1 MADFVFDDLRR
12 SLRDHYDVTGEIGR
26 GGMATVY
33 AAQDLKHDR
42 RVAIKVLSPDL
53 AASLGAERFAR
64 EIRIA
69 ARLQHPNILGVF
81 DSGISESGLL
91 YYVMPFVDG
100 ESLRDRMTRETHI
113 AIDDTIS
120 IACEVAE
127 ALAYAHAQGVVHRDI
142 KPENILLQAGRVLV
156 ADFGIA
162 RATERS
168 EAERL
173 TGTGV
178 SLGTAAYMSPE
189 QAAGDVVDAR
199 SDVYALGCTVY
210 EMLAGQPPFSGPN
223 PMAIMARHTLDAVPS
238 IRVVRP
244 AVPEPLEDA
253 VRRALEKVPADRFQS
268 MEEFKLAVLGE
279 APAGGSHTTPRF
291 TARYRTVPEPAASRF
306 SPRARWGVGVAML
319 AVLVATG
326 AALAR
331 QFGKKRPTAGSDA
344 SRVAVMYFDDQS
356 RGPLRFLADGLTES
370 LIDRLSDVA
379 ALDVVTANGV
389 RPYRGRD
396 VAPDSVGRALG
407 VGSIVRGSVEPAGDN
422 VRVSVSLVDAV
433 SGADIGRKSLTI
445 DTAQTTTA
453 QTQLASQVVDF
464 LRQEL
469 GAEIRLRADR
479 AGTSNTAAWTLLE
492 RAEKLRKDADSL
504 SAAGA
509 RDAAVTELARGDSL
523 LAKAEQL
530 DPRWVKIPAR
540 RAAVAEASALLLGNR
555 PQLVPVTDSGLAYAD
570 RALALQP
577 NDPDALEAKGELQY
591 IRYIQRAGGTG
602 AAHDRLLIDAES
614 TLVRA
619 VNENKNQAGAWSAL
633 SSLYYS
639 KPDIQAANRAAGEA
653 YRADAYLASAKSILT
668 RLFWTSHDL
677 EEFPEA
683 LKWCDEG
690 HRRFAADPFF
700 TACRLWMYTTR
711 YQKPDI
717 DSAWIYADR
726 YVALTA
732 APGREYAR
740 HLSGI
745 LLGGALARANLPDSA
760 RRVLER
766 ARAPK
771 SVDTDRELEGYEAVM
786 RVILGD
792 QDEAVRLI
800 ADYLTVHPDHRRGFA
815 TRTGWWWRD
824 LQTNQKFKAL
834 LAGAR

>member
-1 MADFVFDDLRR
+1 MADFVLEDLRR

-33 AAQDLKHDR
+33 AAQDVKHER

-69 ARLQHPNILGVF
+69 ARLSHPNILGVF
-81 DSGISESGLL
+81 DSGTTESGLL
-91 YYVMPFVDG
+91 YYVMPFVEG

-113 AIDDTIS
+113 SIDDTIS
-120 IACEVAE
+120 ITCEVAE
-127 ALAYAHAQGVVHRDI
+127 ALSYAHAQGVIHRDI
-142 KPENILLQAGRVLV
+142 KPENILLQSGRVLV

-162 RATERS
+162 RATERT
-168 EAERL
+168 EERL

-189 QAAGDVVDAR
+189 QAAGDTVDAR
-199 SDVYALGCTVY
+199 SDIYALGCTVY

-244 AVPEPLEDA
+244 AVPEPLEEA
-253 VRRALEKVPADRFQS
+253 VKRALEKVPADRFQS
-268 MEEFKLAVLGE
+268 MDEFKLAVLGE
-279 APAGGSHTTPRF
+279 TPAGMHRTTTRF
-291 TARYRTVPEPAASRF
+291 TARYRTVPEPAPVAR
-306 SPRARWGVGVAML
+306 SPRTRWAVAAALL
-319 AVLVATG
+319 AVLVASG
-326 AALAR
+326 AGLAYQR
-331 QFGKKRPTAGSDA
+331 GKKHVAAGTDA

-356 RGPLRFLADGLTES
+356 HGPLRYLADGLTES
-370 LIDRLSDVA
+370 LIERLSDVA
-379 ALDVVTANGV
+379 VLDVVTPNGV
-389 RPYRGRD
+389 RAFRGRD
-396 VAPDSVGRALG
+396 VSPDSVGRALG
-407 VGSIVRGSVEPAGDN
+407 VGSIVRGSVEPAGDK
-422 VRVSVSLVDAV
+422 VRVSVRLVDAI
-433 SGADIGRKSLTI
+433 SGADISRKSLVI
-445 DTAQTTTA
+445 DTAQTAAA
-453 QTQLASQVVDF
+453 QTQLATQVVDF

-469 GAEIRLRADR
+469 GDEVRLRTDR
-479 AGTSNTAAWTLLE
+479 ADASNTAAWTLLE

-504 SAAGA
+504 STAGA
-509 RDAAVTELARGDSL
+509 RDAALDALASSDSL
-523 LAKAEQL
+523 LAQAEQL
-530 DPRWVKIPAR
+530 DKQWIKIPAR

-555 PQLVPVTDSGLAYAD
+555 PQLAAVTDSGLAYAE
-570 RALALQP
+570 RALAIQP
-577 NDPDALEAKGELQY
+577 NDADALEAKGELLY
-591 IRYIQRAGGTG
+591 IRYLQHAGGVG
-602 AAHDRLLIDAES
+602 AANDRLLVDAES

-619 VNENKNQAGAWSAL
+619 VNQNKNQAGAWSAL

-639 KPDIQAANRAAGEA
+639 KPDIQAANAAAREA
-653 YRADAYLASAKSILT
+653 YRADAYLASAKTILT

-677 EEFPEA
+677 EAFPEA

-690 HRRFAADPFF
+690 RRRFPADPFF

-711 YQKPDI
+711 YQRPDI
-717 DSAWIYADR
+717 DSAWRYADR
-726 YVALTA
+726 YVELTA

-740 HLSGI
+740 HLSGV
-745 LLGGALARANLPDSA
+745 LLGGALARASLPDSA

-766 ARAPK
+766 ARADK
-771 SVDTDRELEGYEAVM
+771 SLDPDRELEGYEAVM

-824 LQTNQKFKAL
+824 LQSNPKFKAL